1 MARMNPLHIDI
12 PSTPSYLHMKKA
24 SRSEPLSPSG
34 MFNTTNTTNTSKEG
48 TEEASFFS
56 LTRNGYQYPDS
67 PSSDIS
73 SPMMT
78 PLPFKMMMPM
88 PQQPNLHLL
97 TPVTP
102 TVVAEKDD
110 RKKLREYEFPSPAAA
125 GVAIKVEA
133 PAYQAYQNHPFT
145 QLRQQ
150 KQQPQPQQQQLPTP
164 PTAKATPVLSY
175 SAKYANFTNSSTTIT
190 TSTTTPQTVVRV
202 SPRPIQSNKDNHNS
216 RKPSTTMALSMIE
229 KEKMAYQYPTHR
241 VSMVSPPPPPYIS
254 SSPPSSSDHG
264 AGVGTGPTTATTS
277 TISTLSATSAV
288 IAISPPLQQVPDQQ
302 QQHLA
307 HDPAITTT
315 TASIAASHTAKTK
328 RYSLPVALARSA
340 SSSSATTLSSPA
352 IIVAGSGV
360 MMSDMVSTTVT
371 PRVFSPKVSRDVKR
385 HSVAVIPSSMSSS
398 TSPSNN
404 NMPLSRP
411 STKTATGL
419 GLGHRGISN
428 MPPQAIPI
436 FGSTGSAADM
446 MMKTPPTAFNP
457 RSSLSSS
464 SSPATRL
471 MERTGTDTEKDLSAL
486 IGPEHD
492 HKNTLMSLSHTNVT
506 AHNNNHSSTP
516 STLSSPP
523 RMQGLLRI
531 ASLQRATA
539 AASAAER
546 NLILSTSRIG
556 GGLGPLERTE
566 FPGFWEDAKQ
576 HNMHWTVYTI
586 GLAAVASIAWVLMLP
601 ALMVFVPILP
611 GAVVLLL
618 GVQYSVYRWR
628 RRRHYTQQL
637 KDRRPSP
644 AALSSMRAASAA
656 LTHSRSSSAV
666 ATAPSSPQFHAFS
679 PNHHHLRGVSIGSGV
694 GATAGLGKGHAYRSS
709 LSSMHTSVGSI
720 TTSDSFLEPHQ
731 PSSSTSASSS
741 PPSHLRS
748 QFQHQ
753 YYRQPGMGSVT
764 GFSATGSPPRFSE
777 GYGGDINTPSPP
789 ATSSSRPTSNHYQTP
804 SPEYRRSWFSAF
816 RTPVNSSDTKNSN
829 SNSGRWGSSI
839 QRRESSSSIASSE
852 TVSSS
857 STESACDSRKGSP
870 TTARAA
876 TTPGM
881 AIVESPTSDTESFS
895 SIPMTSPQQP
905 SRASGEK
912 KYSSGDLST
921 MAMMPPPPPAYVSRR
936 CEDTQMS
943 EDDMAKIM
951 MGATEKALHL
961 LQQGGIVEKVV
972 LPEIAALGD
981 LMSEFTVDFGAIRY

>member
-1 MARMNPLHIDI
+1 
-12 PSTPSYLHMKKA
+12 
-24 SRSEPLSPSG
+24 
-34 MFNTTNTTNTSKEG
+34 MFNTTNTSKEG
-48 TEEASFFS
+48 AEEASFFS
-56 LTRNGYQYPDS
+56 LTRNGLQYPDS

-88 PQQPNLHLL
+88 PQQPIMHLL
-97 TPVTP
+97 TPATP
-102 TVVAEKDD
+102 PVVVEKDD
-110 RKKLREYEFPSPAAA
+110 RKKLREYEFPAAA
-125 GVAIKVEA
+125 VAIKVEA

-145 QLRQQ
+145 QLGQQ
-150 KQQPQPQQQQLPTP
+150 RQQPQSQQQQLPTP

-175 SAKYANFTNSSTTIT
+175 SSKYANFTNNSNTTIT

-202 SPRPIQSNKDNHNS
+202 SPRPTHSNKNNNS
-216 RKPSTTMALSMIE
+216 RKPSTTMALSIIE
-229 KEKMAYQYPTHR
+229 KEKTAYQYPTHR
-241 VSMVSPPPPPYIS
+241 ASMVSPPPPPYIS
-254 SSPPSSSDHG
+254 SSCSPSSSDHG
-264 AGVGTGPTTATTS
+264 AGVRTGLTTTITS
-277 TISTLSATSAV
+277 QSATSAV
-288 IAISPPLQQVPDQQ
+288 IAISPPLQQVPE

-307 HDPAITTT
+307 YDPTITTAT
-315 TASIAASHTAKTK
+315 PASLAASHTGKTK
-328 RYSLPVALARSA
+328 RHSLPVALARSA
-340 SSSSATTLSSPA
+340 SSSSATSLSSPA

-371 PRVFSPKVSRDVKR
+371 PRVFSPKASRDMKR
-385 HSVAVIPSSMSSS
+385 HSLAVTPSSMSSS

-404 NMPLSRP
+404 SRPLSRP
-411 STKTATGL
+411 SSKSAAGV

-446 MMKTPPTAFNP
+446 MRTPPMVFNP
-457 RSSLSSS
+457 RSSFSSS

-471 MERTGTDTEKDLSAL
+471 MERTGTDTERDLSAL

-492 HKNTLMSLSHTNVT
+492 HKNILMSLSHTNIT
-506 AHNNNHSSTP
+506 THNNSHNSTS

-556 GGLGPLERTE
+556 GGMGPLERTE

-586 GLAAVASIAWVLMLP
+586 GLAAVVSLVWVLMLP
-601 ALMVFVPILP
+601 ALMMFVPILP
-611 GAVVLLL
+611 GAVMLLL

-628 RRRHYTQQL
+628 QRKYNIQQL

-656 LTHSRSSSAV
+656 LTHSRSSSVV

-694 GATAGLGKGHAYRSS
+694 GAAAGLGQGHAYKSS
-709 LSSMHTSVGSI
+709 LSSMHTSVESI
-720 TTSDSFLEPHQ
+720 ITGDSFLEPHQ
-731 PSSSTSASSS
+731 PSSSTSTSSS

-777 GYGGDINTPSPP
+777 AYGGDINTPSPP
-789 ATSSSRPTSNHYQTP
+789 AMSSSRPTSSHYQTP
-804 SPEYRRSWFSAF
+804 SPEYRRSWFSGF
-816 RTPVNSSDTKNSN
+816 RTPINSSDTKNNN
-829 SNSGRWGSSI
+829 SNSGRWGSTI
-839 QRRESSSSIASSE
+839 QRRESTSSIASSE

-881 AIVESPTSDTESFS
+881 AIAESPTSDTGSFS

-905 SRASGEK
+905 SRAGGEK

-921 MAMMPPPPPAYVSRR
+921 IMVMAPPPPAYVSRR

-943 EDDMAKIM
+943 EEDMAKVM
-951 MGATEKALHL
+951 MGANKKVLHL
-961 LQQGGIVEKVV
+961 LQQGGIEEKVVVV
-972 LPEIAALGD
+972 LPEIAPLGD
-981 LMSEFTVDFGAIRY
+981 LMSDFALDFGAIRY